1 MDAEAFFTEIRRRAT
16 LEANVPDPLSAAESF
31 LATSGS
37 SSEGQLLLRLLQAL
51 AVGQGSFRRDD
62 ILLLSECTVDLA
74 ASLIASRS
82 AHRNAPSRWLQYAV
96 PAPILEPIEDW
107 LGLYP
112 ENFMIAYTGS
122 ERRDVTRFVDED
134 LRELV

>member
-1 MDAEAFFTEIRRRAT
+1 MLKTLLGQSAEA
-16 LEANVPDPLSAAESF
+16 DAESF
-31 LATSGS
+31 LAASGS
-37 SSEGQLLLRLLQAL
+37 SNDGQLLLRLLQAL

-62 ILLLSECTVDLA
+62 ILILSDRTMKLA
-74 ASLIASRS
+74 ALLISSRG
-82 AHRNAPSRWLQYAV
+82 AHRDAQSRWLQYAV
-96 PAPILEPIEDW
+96 PAPVPDPIEDW

-122 ERRDVTRFVDED
+122 ERRDVTRFVDEE

>member
-1 MDAEAFFTEIRRRAT
+1 MDAEAFFTEILRRAPMG
-16 LEANVPDPLSAAESF
+16 ADVPDPLSAAESL

-37 SSEGQLLLRLLQAL
+37 SSEGQVLLRLLQAL
-51 AVGQGSFRRDD
+51 AAGQGTFRRDD
-62 ILLLSECTVDLA
+62 ILLLSDRTAALA

-82 AHRNAPSRWLQYAV
+82 ARGDTPSRWMQYAV
-96 PAPILEPIEDW
+96 PAPIPEPIEDW

-122 ERRDVTRFVDED
+122 ERRDVTRFVDEELRD
-134 LRELV
+134 LV